1 MLQEVCL
8 ALSRT
13 PVQLFNSHNR
23 LVSNV
28 LSYVSQTTATS
39 GQGGNRTRLSSR
51 QARSGG
57 ASIFPGATSSS
68 SANVG
73 ILQNSY
79 VDATSSL
86 GPLAVF
92 RRSCLRLDDEDE
104 YGLLN
109 LAPLSTIS
117 CSHPS
122 AQPADV
128 LLQPN
133 PPHRRA
139 RSPLWSH
146 HFYPA
151 EQYIELT
158 ITLPCP
164 VLVKE
169 IQLHPHLTSLASKL
183 CLLQLLFLM
192 VIYFSA

>member
-1 MLQEVCL
+1 M
-8 ALSRT
+8 ALSQT
-13 PVQLFNSHNR
+13 PIQLFNSHNR

-28 LSYVSQTTATS
+28 LSYVSQTTAAN
-39 GQGGNRTRLSSR
+39 GQGGNRPRLSSR
-51 QARSGG
+51 QARSGAG
-57 ASIFPGATSSS
+57 PIFPGATSSS
-68 SANVG
+68 SAGGGMV
-73 ILQNSY
+73 QNNY
-79 VDATSSL
+79 VDASSL

-92 RRSCLRLDDEDE
+92 RRSCLRLEDDDD

-139 RSPLWSH
+139 RSPSWSH

-151 EQYIELT
+151 EQFIELT

-169 IQLHPHLTSLASKL
+169 IQLHPHLTSLASE
-183 CLLQLLFLM
+183 F
-192 VIYFSA
+192 